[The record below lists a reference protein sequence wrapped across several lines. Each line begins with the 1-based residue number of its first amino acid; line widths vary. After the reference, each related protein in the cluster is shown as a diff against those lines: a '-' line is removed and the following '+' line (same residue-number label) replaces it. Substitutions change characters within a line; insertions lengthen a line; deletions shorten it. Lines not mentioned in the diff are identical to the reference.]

1 MRAKGAVCRKAKFIR
16 DFNRAVAD
24 REGFEPSVGFH
35 LHTLSKRARS
45 TTPPPVRFTLRL
57 ARRRRSIRREAGLIE
72 HTRPLGKRLSHP
84 HMDFNAIFR

>member
-1 MRAKGAVCRKAKFIR
+1 MIDYLCG
-16 DFNRAVAD
+16 VAD

-45 TTPPPVRFTLRL
+45 TTPPPVRFTPAR

-72 HTRPLGKRLSHP
+72 HHRPLGKRLSHP
-84 HMDFNAIFR
+84 HMGINAIFR